1 MFQEPDAEGSEANV
15 QRKIAGDGCQIP
27 RTDDVHAVVPD
38 VQAAGDTFEVC
49 VVVAG
54 GKDTADFNFVSQHRV
69 AVVVGG
75 VEDIHHFVG
84 CVAREGADGGR
95 DVGLGQKLRDVKF
108 GLVHPF
114 IADSVGGNVNGS
126 RPNPGAKDGVGF
138 VKTDAG
144 FNHAQSQRGRE
155 KGDEEDGLAGS
166 AEHKLWS
173 QS

>member
-27 RTDDVHAVVPD
+27 RTDDVHAIVPD

-75 VEDIHHFVG
+75 VEDIDHFVG
-84 CVAREGADGGR
+84 CVAREGVDGGR

-108 GLVHPF
+108 GLIHPF

-126 RPNPGAKDGVGF
+126 RTNPGAKDGVGF

-155 KGDEEDGLAGS
+155 KGDEEDGL
-166 AEHKLWS
+166 
-173 QS
+173 